1 LESPTPHADDEA
13 EGQNREAVMLYWT
26 LLFFVIALIAGV
38 LGFGGIAAA
47 TAEIA
52 KILFFLFL
60 VLFAASLIM
69 GLFRRR

>member
-1 LESPTPHADDEA
+1 LESPTPHADDGA
-13 EGQNREAVMLYWT
+13 EGRTREAVMLYWT
-26 LLFFVIALIAGV
+26 LMFFVIALIAGV